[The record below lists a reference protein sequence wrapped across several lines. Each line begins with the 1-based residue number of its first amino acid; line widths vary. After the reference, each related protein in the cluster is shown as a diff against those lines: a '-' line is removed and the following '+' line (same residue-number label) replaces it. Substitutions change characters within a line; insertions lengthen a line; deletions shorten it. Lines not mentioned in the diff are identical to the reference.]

1 MLTPQELATVHKFIG
16 LVTGD
21 RSCLSDLQRRWL
33 DTHKDTV
40 AALHVTERLSNQCHW
55 AVATWG
61 AVAHKYRPSWWSEE
75 DEL

>member
-1 MLTPQELATVHKFIG
+1 MLTPQELATVHKFIR

-21 RSCLSDLQRRWL
+21 RSCLSDRQRRWL
-33 DTHKDTV
+33 DVHKDTV
-40 AALHVTERLSNQCHW
+40 AALHVTGACPVNAIGRSPR
-55 AVATWG
+55 G